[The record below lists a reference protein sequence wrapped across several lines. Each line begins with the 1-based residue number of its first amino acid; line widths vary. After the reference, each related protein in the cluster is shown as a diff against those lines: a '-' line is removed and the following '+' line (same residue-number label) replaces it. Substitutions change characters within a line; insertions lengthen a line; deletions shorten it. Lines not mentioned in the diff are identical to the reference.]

1 MTKMVKYEDLNG
13 PRWNPF
19 DFRLKIGKKWWSST
33 QFQKGFTPLRL
44 EGHFWPFRPFGRKN
58 CQNAWF
64 ASQINDFLYYSCIF
78 PFLALFCHLLYVL
91 LTMSSPPPQ
100 VLCLPLRLR
109 LYLHLLRILILLYW
123 VVVIWRLRLQ
133 GLKWLP
139 PILTCRPWLP
149 WWGPCCWTRC
159 WWLELP

>member
-1 MTKMVKYEDLNG
+1 MRQMTKMVKYEDLNG

-19 DFRLKIGKKWWSST
+19 DFRLKIGKKWWSSA
-33 QFQKGFTPLRL
+33 QFQKGFTPFRL

-91 LTMSSPPPQ
+91 LTMSSPPPLERRGQ
-100 VLCLPLRLR
+100 RKVDQAFGDPQFMCIVRSQTTASP
-109 LYLHLLRILILLYW
+109 YLISTR
-123 VVVIWRLRLQ
+123 
-133 GLKWLP
+133 GLHS
-139 PILTCRPWLP
+139 
-149 WWGPCCWTRC
+149 
-159 WWLELP
+159 EYQ